1 MRSRPGSVGIDALFG
16 SIDEAIDQVMTC
28 RPDHLVLGISAL
40 SIWGGTPHA
49 SPHSASVTYNEGEFG
64 RAARNSRKDGGWL
77 ARRLAFDERLGE
89 LVSRAK
95 IRF

>member
-1 MRSRPGSVGIDALFG
+1 MVRIGEL
-16 SIDEAIDQVMTC
+16 VMIMELH
-28 RPDHLVLGISAL
+28 RQGL
-40 SIWGGTPHA
+40 SLTVIGPHA